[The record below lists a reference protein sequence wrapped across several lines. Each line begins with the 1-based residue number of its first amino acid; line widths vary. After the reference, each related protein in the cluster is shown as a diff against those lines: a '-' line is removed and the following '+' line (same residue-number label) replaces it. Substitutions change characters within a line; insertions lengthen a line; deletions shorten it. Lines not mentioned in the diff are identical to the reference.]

1 MAKTIT
7 PAQKMEQKIAAQKEI
22 RKNHFMPISVMAML
36 RQPCFRVCDQGWKT
50 KSPRMDRD

>member
-22 RKNHFMPISVMAML
+22 RKNHFMPISVMGIFVA
-36 RQPCFRVCDQGWKT
+36 PG
-50 KSPRMDRD
+50 